1 MSPPAEDNRAGQRF
15 VGGCLLA
22 VGLLIATL
30 CGACTLLIAG
40 AVLVSAFSQS
50 GQGQLAMIVPGLIV
64 PAIIGGIPTA
74 VGVALSVLGWR
85 MVRRPRP
92 PPPPPEN
99 IFS

>member
-1 MSPPAEDNRAGQRF
+1 VTAPAEEGQTGQRF

-30 CGACTLLIAG
+30 CGACTLLLAG
-40 AVLVSAFSQS
+40 GILVSVIGARSAAQVSMFLPS
-50 GQGQLAMIVPGLIV
+50 LAIPV
-64 PAIIGGIPTA
+64 IIGGIPTA
-74 VGVALSVLGWR
+74 VGVTLAVIGWR
-85 MVRRPRP
+85 MLRRPK